1 MFCIKI
7 YVFIVSDTTWPVGLP
22 VPQAGTFEGVNALV
36 SGFGRTTEGKCVD
49 PFNSYST
56 DKERLLYS
64 QCHMDLTEVTQKY
77 II

>member
-1 MFCIKI
+1 MFCIKT
-7 YVFIVSDTTWPVGLP
+7 YVFIVSGTIRSVGLP
-22 VPQAGTFEGVNALV
+22 NAQAGTYEGLNALV